1 VDAFLAWT
9 EENWISLIQCA
20 GIVGGLIFTALSIR
34 RDTKARRMS
43 DLLSLSKLH
52 RDLWSEVHR
61 RPELSRVMDTETDLV
76 GCPVTAAEEAF
87 LFVVITHFHTGWH
100 LARNGALLSLNV
112 LAEDAGWFFSLPIPK
127 AVWAE
132 SKSDRDQKF
141 VQFVEA
147 STQKRA
153 RMDKK
158 GK

>member
-1 VDAFLAWT
+1 MAAFLVWT
-9 EENWISLIQCA
+9 EQNWISLTQCV
-20 GIVGGLIFTALSIR
+20 GIVGGLVFTALSVR
-34 RDTKARRMS
+34 RDTKARRVS
-43 DLLSLSKLH
+43 DLLALSKLH

-61 RPELSRVMDTETDLV
+61 RPELSRVMDTEADLV
-76 GCPVTAAEEAF
+76 GCPVSAAERTF

-132 SKSDRDQKF
+132 SKNDRDPKF

-147 STQKRA
+147 SAKNRA
-153 RMDKK
+153 RKQKK
-158 GK
+158 